1 MRDERQPL
9 PAWVTGLILI
19 GVVGALTVLAFFGI
33 PQGGP
38 SVRAP
43 KSFKSFETPDKSV
56 AGVGPS
62 DWTKKRSTGLG
73 GTIGGVAFAQ
83 GTAKINITADL
94 AGSLMGDM
102 AAAANAQISNVES
115 VLPEGQAQAL
125 TKPPVEKLHEAGE
138 ADMEETFEGY
148 TEQPMKP
155 LQSAL
160 GDARISE
167 FTGKT
172 QKDMFS
178 QGYPAHGY
186 RATILGG
193 EKRVTVL
200 CYCSDKDWKNLKP
213 AFDKVI
219 GSLKQGSL

>member
-1 MRDERQPL
+1 MREERQPL

-19 GVVGALTVLAFFGI
+19 GVVGALTLLAFFGI
-33 PQGGP
+33 PKGGP
-38 SVRAP
+38 SVPAP

-56 AGVGPS
+56 AGVGP
-62 DWTKKRSTGLG
+62 DGWTKKRSAGLG
-73 GTIGGVAFAQ
+73 GTIGGVSFTRGSAQ
-83 GTAKINITADL
+83 ISVTADL

-102 AAAANAQISNVES
+102 AAAANAQISNVS
-115 VLPEGQAQAL
+115 DILPGGQAPPA
-125 TKPPVEKLHEAGE
+125 KPPVEKLHEAG
-138 ADMEETFEGY
+138 ASDMEESFETY
-148 TEQPMKP
+148 NEQPMKP

-172 QKDMFS
+172 QKDMMS

-186 RATILGG
+186 RATILGT

-200 CYCSDKDWKNLKP
+200 CYCTDKDWKNLKP

-219 GSLKQGSL
+219 GSLKPGSL